1 MGSLPA
7 PSTGSGPI
15 AGESA
20 KIRPIFPIRA
30 ECYHR
35 RYHRWQI
42 PLNSLGNPQHVRALP
57 GELFQSSKFP
67 RVRFNREAEDSTP
80 RLLSLVS

>member
-1 MGSLPA
+1 MGFLPA
-7 PSTGSGPI
+7 PSTGIGPI
-15 AGESA
+15 AEDLA

-42 PLNSLGNPQHVRALP
+42 PLNSLGNPQRVRALP
-57 GELFQSSKFP
+57 GEPFRTVSK
-67 RVRFNREAEDSTP
+67 
-80 RLLSLVS
+80 LVWFS